1 MTNRRRSLP
10 APAVAASAAL
20 VLAAL
25 ARTVDISAGQPQYV
39 ARHVAGSGVGGGT
52 VTIQCTNQTDCTDE
66 LQHAL
71 DDERAAVV
79 VVKFAEARRWV
90 TRPLRLNRSN
100 VHLVLEHGVELL
112 ARRGFYHGDH
122 DSLLT
127 ISKAAN
133 VSVEGPGKIRMWRED
148 YANAT
153 LYTKAEWRA
162 GLNILDSTNV
172 TVRHLTLENTG
183 GDGVYIVDARD
194 SLLFNVTTDGAYRNG
209 PSPGVHGRDGGRRV
223 DWLWWMGAS
232 KRREGAVQRCRQS
245 QSRPYGETESVARH
259 TIVVRRS
266 HSGHAHCIARAN
278 GVLHRELTSEPAR
291 RGIAF

>member
-1 MTNRRRSLP
+1 M
-10 APAVAASAAL
+10 
-20 VLAAL
+20 
-25 ARTVDISAGQPQYV
+25 
-39 ARHVAGSGVGGGT
+39 
-52 VTIQCTNQTDCTDE
+52 TIQCTNQTDCTDE

-223 DWLWWMGAS
+223 DWLWWMGGFEK
-232 KRREGAVQRCRQS
+232 KRRCRPEMQAVAVQA
-245 QSRPYGETESVARH
+245 VW
-259 TIVVRRS
+259 
-266 HSGHAHCIARAN
+266 
-278 GVLHRELTSEPAR
+278 
-291 RGIAF
+291 